1 MISYSTNGRRALVFE
16 TLECRHLLAAD
27 PLPVDDLGLTDQAAA
42 QLDQAQLW
50 DTARLAEHFGTG
62 AELELDVF
70 NVRTDSPATTVNVG
84 DVILVRVRES
94 VPAEGGT
101 APYLFPVFLRA
112 FVGLGYDTDAFTHH
126 PRAYQLADTV
136 ELPERTGVLRTN
148 ALVAGESGILGLI
161 SVAETVPDGF
171 TAANPNRV
179 EDLQSRPEVA
189 AYLASVI
196 HHAALDLEVVDTAQ
210 RPVAN
215 DDSYEFVWP
224 WGSGGITDPAV
235 GVSAADGVLANDSA
249 PQGAPLR
256 AVLLD
261 VPRHG
266 RLQLNADGS
275 FRYQP
280 NRSLSGSDSFSYV
293 AISEEGTSE
302 IRTVTIVGAYPPIV
316 NVDLRAVSPDG
327 RPLTHVKIGETF
339 FVEMV
344 ASATNDSTMLQPIT
358 ARFGFDADVIMPAGE
373 VEFNPEFGKLEF
385 EIVTGADGDRTLES
399 ETVEPTGGLDHGT
412 IRMHVAGFR
421 LEPIFHVEKQ
431 VFRIGFTADAA
442 GDVEFQFTDFSTR
455 SLGSHLF
462 NLHSAVLTVTPGS
475 VWQNP
480 RMPLDV
486 NADGIISPLDV
497 LVGINRLNAAR
508 DRNLGEER
516 SATDPDHTFP
526 DANGDGIHSPLDVLV
541 IINRLNQRSPA
552 EGEASIMAARPL
564 PTYNS
569 SGELPAS
576 AAPSSETNLQPRD
589 EMLSAW
595 AMPTLEDEL
604 LDSLTG
610 DHQARPMDDEGDMK
624 EQTDLL
630 SVDELL
636 DNTMRNHWELL

>member
-1 MISYSTNGRRALVFE
+1 V
-16 TLECRHLLAAD
+16 D
-27 PLPVDDLGLTDQAAA
+27 LPK
-42 QLDQAQLW
+42 
-50 DTARLAEHFGTG
+50 
-62 AELELDVF
+62 
-70 NVRTDSPATTVNVG
+70 
-84 DVILVRVRES
+84 
-94 VPAEGGT
+94 
-101 APYLFPVFLRA
+101 
-112 FVGLGYDTDAFTHH
+112 
-126 PRAYQLADTV
+126 
-136 ELPERTGVLRTN
+136 RTGLLRTN
-148 ALVAGESGILGLI
+148 AVVASGSGIFGLV
-161 SVAETVPDGF
+161 SVADSVPDGF
-171 TAANPNRV
+171 TAANANRV

-189 AYLASVI
+189 AYLASAI
-196 HHAALDLEVVDTAQ
+196 NHAVLALEVVDTAQ
-210 RPVAN
+210 RPVAE

-235 GVSAADGVLANDSA
+235 DVPAADGVLANDSA

-280 NRSLSGSDSFSYV
+280 NKSLSGSDSFSYV

-316 NVDLRAVSPDG
+316 NVDLRTVSPDG
-327 RPLTHVKIGETF
+327 QPITHVKIGATF

-358 ARFGFDADVIMPAGE
+358 ARFGFDADVVMPAGQ
-373 VEFNPEFGKLEF
+373 VEFNPEFGKPEF
-385 EIVTGADGDRTLES
+385 KIVTDAEGDRTLES
-399 ETVEPTGGLDHGT
+399 QTVEPTGGVDHGG
-412 IRMHVAGFR
+412 ISLHVPGFR
-421 LEPIFHVEKQ
+421 LEPLFEAEEYI
-431 VFRIGFTADAA
+431 FRIGFTADAA

-486 NADGIISPLDV
+486 NGDGIISPLDV
-497 LVGINRLNAAR
+497 LVGINRLNAAQ

-541 IINRLNQRSPA
+541 IINKLNERSPA
-552 EGEASIMAARPL
+552 EGEASLIVARPVA
-564 PTYNS
+564 TDS
-569 SGELPAS
+569 STGELPTS
-576 AAPSSETNLQPRD
+576 TAPSSETNVQPRD
-589 EMLSAW
+589 EMFAAW
-595 AMPTLEDEL
+595 AMPTVENEWLG
-604 LDSLTG
+604 SVTG
-610 DHQARPMDDEGDMK
+610 DRQARPMDDDGDMK

-636 DNTMRNHWELL
+636 GNTMRNHWEHP